1 MIDKVQKIREEVE
14 KMHGN
19 PYYMMAVKDVL
30 EILDMQEEPVSEDL
44 EEEIIKRWKILH
56 GSGNSTPFDT
66 FNGIACY
73 FATWQKEQMEK
84 YRIEHCNSITNEQ
97 AELEQCFIDQHLEK
111 NNRMPT
117 FLDAIEYGMRLREQ
131 QMMAKAIE
139 GEEIWKPVVGFTG
152 YEVSNKGRVLSR
164 KSRKDGVF
172 LTQQTNLAGYKFV
185 TLKDDNFSSH
195 LCLVHRLVAKAFIP
209 NPQNKET
216 VNHKNEDKG
225 DNRVE
230 NLEWATH
237 LEQCNW
243 GSRKRPDI
251 NMSMYDEKGRLS
263 RKFIGVRLYLRK
275 LGYLL
280 DDKNLIAYYTKET
293 HRSEIYE
300 SEKRFYTYMPYN
312 GEKFDFLEFKN
323 RPRVKVERIDS
334 DGNTVCY
341 GSMAEA
347 ARKNNVSI
355 AFIQRRISGKSGI
368 KGNGAKLTDY
378 EFRIKED

>member
-1 MIDKVQKIREEVE
+1 MAYID
-14 KMHGN
+14 
-19 PYYMMAVKDVL
+19 
-30 EILDMQEEPVSEDL
+30 
-44 EEEIIKRWKILH
+44 
-56 GSGNSTPFDT
+56 
-66 FNGIACY
+66 
-73 FATWQKEQMEK
+73 
-84 YRIEHCNSITNEQ
+84 
-97 AELEQCFIDQHLEK
+97 
-111 NNRMPT
+111 
-117 FLDAIEYGMRLREQ
+117 
-131 QMMAKAIE
+131 
-139 GEEIWKPVVGFTG
+139 
-152 YEVSNKGRVLSR
+152 
-164 KSRKDGVF
+164 
-172 LTQQTNLAGYKFV
+172 
-185 TLKDDNFSSH
+185 
-195 LCLVHRLVAKAFIP
+195 

-251 NMSMYDEKGRLS
+251 NMSMYDENGRLS

-378 EFRIKED
+378 KFRIKEG

>member
-1 MIDKVQKIREEVE
+1 
-14 KMHGN
+14 
-19 PYYMMAVKDVL
+19 
-30 EILDMQEEPVSEDL
+30 
-44 EEEIIKRWKILH
+44 
-56 GSGNSTPFDT
+56 
-66 FNGIACY
+66 
-73 FATWQKEQMEK
+73 
-84 YRIEHCNSITNEQ
+84 
-97 AELEQCFIDQHLEK
+97 
-111 NNRMPT
+111 
-117 FLDAIEYGMRLREQ
+117 
-131 QMMAKAIE
+131 MAKAVD
-139 GEEIWKPVVGFTG
+139 EEEFWKPVVGFIG

-164 KSRKDGVF
+164 KSRKDGVL
-172 LTQQTNLAGYKFV
+172 LTQQTNSAGYKFV

-251 NMSMYDEKGRLS
+251 NMSMYDENGRLS
-263 RKFIGVRLYLRK
+263 RKFIETRLYLRK

-293 HRSEIYE
+293 HRSKIYE
-300 SEKRFYTYMPYN
+300 SEKRFYTYKPYN

-347 ARKNNVSI
+347 AKKNNVSI
-355 AFIQRRISGKSGI
+355 AFIQRRLSGKYGI

-378 EFRIKED
+378 KFRIKED

>member
-1 MIDKVQKIREEVE
+1 M
-14 KMHGN
+14 
-19 PYYMMAVKDVL
+19 
-30 EILDMQEEPVSEDL
+30 
-44 EEEIIKRWKILH
+44 
-56 GSGNSTPFDT
+56 
-66 FNGIACY
+66 
-73 FATWQKEQMEK
+73 
-84 YRIEHCNSITNEQ
+84 
-97 AELEQCFIDQHLEK
+97 
-111 NNRMPT
+111 
-117 FLDAIEYGMRLREQ
+117 EQ
-131 QMMAKAIE
+131 QMIAKAVE

-164 KSRKDGVF
+164 KNRKDGVF
-172 LTQQTNLAGYKFV
+172 LTQQTNSDGYKFV

-195 LCLVHRLVAKAFIP
+195 LCFVHRLVAKAFIP

-251 NMSMYDEKGRLS
+251 NVSMYDENGRLS
-263 RKFIGVRLYLRK
+263 RRFIGIRLYLRK

-300 SEKRFYTYMPYN
+300 SEKRFYTYKPYN

-334 DGNTVCY
+334 NGNKICY
-341 GSMAEA
+341 GSIAEA

-355 AFIQRRISGKSGI
+355 AFIRRRVSGKSGI
-368 KGNGAKLTDY
+368 KGHDAKLTDY
-378 EFRIKED
+378 KFRIKDD